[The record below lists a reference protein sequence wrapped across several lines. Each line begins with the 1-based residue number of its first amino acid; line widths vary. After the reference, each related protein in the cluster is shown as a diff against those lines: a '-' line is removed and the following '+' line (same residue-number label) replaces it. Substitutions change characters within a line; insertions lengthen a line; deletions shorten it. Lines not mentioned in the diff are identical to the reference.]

1 MEIKKADSK
10 GRVSGFEP
18 GCYYHVEGTSRSR
31 VLSLLGND
39 RLGIALGGHEKIN
52 ESAQDYLRQFGIDPH
67 TVPRDAANQ
76 EGYGV
81 YIYEP
86 DGKPTYKWGQR
97 VIEPRPWPE
106 GFDWDEFGRLVL
118 GEVE

>member
-10 GRVSGFEP
+10 GRVSGFTP
-18 GCYYHVEGTSRSR
+18 GTYYHIEGTSTSR
-31 VLSLLGND
+31 VLSALGND
-39 RLGIALGGHEKIN
+39 RLEIALQGHERIN
-52 ESAQDYLRQFGIDPH
+52 EAAQDYMRSFGIDPR
-67 TVPRDAANQ
+67 TVPRDAANP

-97 VIEPRPWPE
+97 VIEPHPWPE
-106 GFDWDEFGRLVL
+106 GFDWSEFGRLIL
-118 GEVE
+118 EEPG